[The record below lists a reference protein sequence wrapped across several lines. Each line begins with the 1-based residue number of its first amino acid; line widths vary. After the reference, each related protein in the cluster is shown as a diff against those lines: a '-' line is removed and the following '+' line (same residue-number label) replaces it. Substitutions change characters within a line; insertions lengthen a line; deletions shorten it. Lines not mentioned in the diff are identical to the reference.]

1 MKSKIIRYKIALFLL
16 FSSFWSF
23 AAQVESN
30 NSPYDVVYNHVHFMK
45 KSTYDELQ
53 ASYSFNIANKKKR
66 INAAIMLK
74 EILDAK
80 VDQNSLLSKIPDDPD
95 YSDSIKR
102 RHIFVLY
109 DKMPQVFVEK
119 SGDKWYY
126 SQSTVD
132 AIPELHKKIFPF
144 GTNIWAHWFPY
155 KQNEEFLR
163 LHPWQWIGIG
173 IIFSI
178 FLLCIFLFKYL
189 FRFIFY
195 KIVFKKYV
203 SEFQDLDKLK
213 MASNLISVWIGF
225 KILQLFVPTLFINP
239 GFAVPVI
246 KGVDFVAATLMVLI
260 FYKLVELFIFY
271 AKKYAQKTTT
281 QWDDQI
287 VVVVQKFLKFI
298 VIFLGL
304 FYVLNTLDVNIATII
319 AGLSVGGLALAL
331 AAQDTVKNFIA
342 SVMIFIDK
350 PFKIGDTIKGDNFE
364 GTVQEVGFRST
375 RIKTADESLVYIA
388 NAKLS
393 EMTIDNKGYR
403 VFKKYKTEVSVSYD
417 TPLFKIEQ
425 FLEGIRTIL
434 YKYPYTKNSTIDVHL
449 TNIQAAGLSITI
461 SYTYKVYN
469 QREEFQHRE
478 FILLQILR
486 LSELLQ
492 IKLFEQSQ
500 VMIQHTN
507 EKGEMETP
515 EDVNH
520 KMEKFFSD
528 LNTQVAAKVK

>member
-1 MKSKIIRYKIALFLL
+1 MFFQILT
-16 FSSFWSF
+16 
-23 AAQVESN
+23 
-30 NSPYDVVYNHVHFMK
+30 SPDFGDTYN
-45 KSTYDELQ
+45 
-53 ASYSFNIANKKKR
+53 
-66 INAAIMLK
+66 
-74 EILDAK
+74 
-80 VDQNSLLSKIPDDPD
+80 
-95 YSDSIKR
+95 
-102 RHIFVLY
+102 
-109 DKMPQVFVEK
+109 
-119 SGDKWYY
+119 
-126 SQSTVD
+126 
-132 AIPELHKKIFPF
+132 
-144 GTNIWAHWFPY
+144 
-155 KQNEEFLR
+155 
-163 LHPWQWIGIG
+163 
-173 IIFSI
+173 
-178 FLLCIFLFKYL
+178 
-189 FRFIFY
+189 
-195 KIVFKKYV
+195 
-203 SEFQDLDKLK
+203 
-213 MASNLISVWIGF
+213 
-225 KILQLFVPTLFINP
+225 
-239 GFAVPVI
+239 
-246 KGVDFVAATLMVLI
+246 
-260 FYKLVELFIFY
+260 
-271 AKKYAQKTTT
+271 
-281 QWDDQI
+281 
-287 VVVVQKFLKFI
+287 
-298 VIFLGL
+298 
-304 FYVLNTLDVNIATII
+304 
-319 AGLSVGGLALAL
+319 
-331 AAQDTVKNFIA
+331 
-342 SVMIFIDK
+342 
-350 PFKIGDTIKGDNFE
+350 TIKGDNFE